1 MFKCQILT
9 YKSIY
14 YNENKDEKIMGGI
27 MNIERGFA
35 IIIGISIIIFAEVF
49 RYIRR
54 KKANIKF
61 WTYKEIG
68 LILLKLYIVALISVT
83 LFPFHTLMELKPS
96 ANIVPVF
103 STIKDMTNVRADM
116 HSFMIKFWIINIVG
130 NLILLLPLATIVPLI
145 SKKYRNIK
153 SIVLLCFSVS
163 IIIEFL
169 QYISMYFGNRRSVD
183 IDDVIL
189 NTLGALIGFAIFKLI
204 NRKVLK
210 NV

>member
-1 MFKCQILT
+1 MKMKMKRLWG
-9 YKSIY
+9 Y
-14 YNENKDEKIMGGI
+14 YEHRK
-27 MNIERGFA
+27 GFA
-35 IIIGISIIIFAEVF
+35 IIIGISIIIFAKVF
-49 RYIRR
+49 RYIKR

-61 WTYKEIG
+61 W
-68 LILLKLYIVALISVT
+68 
-83 LFPFHTLMELKPS
+83 
-96 ANIVPVF
+96 
-103 STIKDMTNVRADM
+103 
-116 HSFMIKFWIINIVG
+116 IINLVG
-130 NLILLLPLATIVPLI
+130 NLILLVPLVTIVPLI
-145 SKKYRNIK
+145 YKKYRNIK

-204 NRKVLK
+204 NSKVLK